1 MLESEVDSGKEMG
14 NDSCVD
20 VELSGV
26 ELGIDGLKI
35 LIGVRFDRPP
45 IPDISQSGILVRKR
59 KE

>member
-14 NDSCVD
+14 NDSC

>member
-1 MLESEVDSGKEMG
+1 MG
-14 NDSCVD
+14 NDSCVG

-35 LIGVRFDRPP
+35 VIGVRFDRPP
-45 IPDISQSGILVRKR
+45 IPDISQSGILLRKR

>member
-1 MLESEVDSGKEMG
+1 MG
-14 NDSCVD
+14 NDSC